1 MCGEVRGASP
11 EGHSTGRGQ
20 GAAIA
25 AQCRFL
31 DAGNEKTTDALI
43 GGLSIGRRRNGVL
56 VMSKP
61 RMAFVVALGIAAALL
76 GVSAFST
83 PAAAANNVSFTLFG
97 SRAGGWGLTNTT
109 VTSPGPALTVHVGDN
124 VTLNLT
130 SLDAFTHRWFI
141 DYNGNNVSN
150 GAEPTSP
157 NFGTAL
163 LWNFTVSNVTGTF
176 RYRSDRTGGPGDDLS
191 TMWGNITILAAQTTP
206 PPLLPGGENTVLIVA
221 GVIVIIVAV
230 IAFAA
235 FFWRRM
241 GKPGTPPP
249 PPQ

>member
-1 MCGEVRGASP
+1 M
-11 EGHSTGRGQ
+11 
-20 GAAIA
+20 
-25 AQCRFL
+25 
-31 DAGNEKTTDALI
+31 
-43 GGLSIGRRRNGVL
+43 
-56 VMSKP
+56 MSKP

>member
-1 MCGEVRGASP
+1 M
-11 EGHSTGRGQ
+11 
-20 GAAIA
+20 I
-25 AQCRFL
+25 
-31 DAGNEKTTDALI
+31 
-43 GGLSIGRRRNGVL
+43 
-56 VMSKP
+56 SKP

-83 PAAAANNVSFTLFG
+83 PAAAANNVPISLYG
-97 SRAGGWGLTNTT
+97 SRAAGWGETNTT
-109 VTSPGPALTVHVGDN
+109 LTAPGPPLTVHVGDN

-130 SLDAFTHRWFI
+130 SVDGVTHRWCI
-141 DYNGNNVSN
+141 DYNNNSAC
-150 GAEPTSP
+150 GGSEPTSP
-157 NFGTAL
+157 NFGIAL
-163 LWNFTVSNVTGTF
+163 LWNFTVSNVTGTYH
-176 RYRSDRTGGPGDDLS
+176 YRSDRTAGPGDDLAK
-191 TMWGNITILAAQTTP
+191 MWGNITILAAETTP

>member
-1 MCGEVRGASP
+1 V
-11 EGHSTGRGQ
+11 
-20 GAAIA
+20 I
-25 AQCRFL
+25 
-31 DAGNEKTTDALI
+31 
-43 GGLSIGRRRNGVL
+43 
-56 VMSKP
+56 SKSHT
-61 RMAFVVALGIAAALL
+61 AFVVALGIAAALL

-83 PAAAANNVSFTLFG
+83 PAAAASDVGITLYG
-97 SRAGGWGLTNTT
+97 SRAAGWGLTNTT
-109 VTSPGPALTVHVGDN
+109 VTSPGPPLTIHVGDN

-130 SLDAFTHRWFI
+130 SLDTLAHRWFI

-176 RYRSDRTGGPGDDLS
+176 HYRSDRTAGPGDDLA

-206 PPLLPGGENTVLIVA
+206 PPLLGGENTVLIVV

>member
-1 MCGEVRGASP
+1 
-11 EGHSTGRGQ
+11 
-20 GAAIA
+20 
-25 AQCRFL
+25 
-31 DAGNEKTTDALI
+31 
-43 GGLSIGRRRNGVL
+43 
-56 VMSKP
+56 
-61 RMAFVVALGIAAALL
+61 MAFVVALGIAAALL

-83 PAAAANNVSFTLFG
+83 PAAAANNVPITLFG

-109 VTSPGPALTVHVGDN
+109 VTTPGPPLTVHVGDN

-130 SLDAFTHRWFI
+130 SLDTLLHRWFI

-157 NFGTAL
+157 NFGTAV
-163 LWNFTVSNVTGTF
+163 LWNFTVSNVTGTYH
-176 RYRSDRTGGPGDDLS
+176 YRSDRTAGPGDDLS
-191 TMWGNITILAAQTTP
+191 TMWGNITILPAETTP
-206 PPLLPGGENTVLIVA
+206 PPLLGGENTVLIVV

-230 IAFAA
+230 VAFAA

>member
-1 MCGEVRGASP
+1 M
-11 EGHSTGRGQ
+11 ST
-20 GAAIA
+20 
-25 AQCRFL
+25 L
-31 DAGNEKTTDALI
+31 
-43 GGLSIGRRRNGVL
+43 RRRIL
-56 VMSKP
+56 V
-61 RMAFVVALGIAAALL
+61 AASLACLL
-76 GVSAFST
+76 FAASAFAT
-83 PAAAANNVSFTLFG
+83 PAAAGRNLTYQLYG
-97 SRAGGWGLTNTT
+97 SRSGGWGSTNTSLT
-109 VTSPGPALTVHVGDN
+109 TPGPLIEVEVGDN

-130 SLDAFTHRWFI
+130 SVDGLSHRWFI

>member
-1 MCGEVRGASP
+1 
-11 EGHSTGRGQ
+11 
-20 GAAIA
+20 
-25 AQCRFL
+25 
-31 DAGNEKTTDALI
+31 
-43 GGLSIGRRRNGVL
+43 
-56 VMSKP
+56 MSKP
-61 RMAFVVALGIAAALL
+61 RIAFVVALGIAAALL

-83 PAAAANNVSFTLFG
+83 PAAAADNVSITLFG
-97 SRAGGWGLTNTT
+97 SRAGGWGFTNTT

-130 SLDAFTHRWFI
+130 SLDAFAHRWFI
-141 DYNGNNVSN
+141 DYNGNNVSSP
-150 GAEPTSP
+150 GEPTSP
-157 NFGTAL
+157 NFGTAV
-163 LWNFTVSNVTGTF
+163 LWNFTVSNRTGTF
-176 RYRSDRTGGPGDDLS
+176 HYRSDRTAGAGDDLS
-191 TMWGNITILAAQTTP
+191 TMWGNITILAAGTTP
-206 PPLLPGGENTVLIVA
+206 PPLIGGENTVLIVA